1 MQLKY
6 WFYSLVLFLVVKE
19 AMLYGLYALGIFA
32 IPWSIIANAVWF
44 VVCGL
49 FFWFHFDSQAQTGK
63 FLVAK
68 ECFVALATIIS
79 AQLLAN
85 FLSIGGQLLL
95 IKNISPR
102 ADEWDGVLA
111 GYSGLYVY
119 GGYAAN
125 RVINIWLQF
134 TTNYH
139 AALQEWS
146 IIIIVEI
153 MAVLFVFRKMRRKTT
168 HSRR

>member
-6 WFYSLVLFLVVKE
+6 WFYSLVLFLIFKE
-19 AMLYGLYALGIFA
+19 ALLYGLYALGIFA
-32 IPWSIIANAVWF
+32 IPWAIIANSVWF

-49 FFWFHFDSQAQTGK
+49 FFWFRFDAQARCGK

-68 ECFVALATIIS
+68 EFFVALATIIS

-85 FLSIGGQLLL
+85 LLSIGGQLLL

-125 RVINIWLQF
+125 RVVNIWLQF
-134 TTNYH
+134 TANYH
-139 AALQEWS
+139 DTLQEWS
-146 IIIIVEI
+146 IILIVEI
-153 MAVLFVFRKMRRKTT
+153 MAVLFVFRKIRRQP
-168 HSRR
+168 